1 MNLLDFNNWSRL
13 TENTEDSTDYSK
25 NNLDVIH
32 YRNGDPIP
40 EVKDPLEWSNLTTGA
55 YCQYDNDPTEG
66 ILYNWYA
73 VNDPRGLAPAGW
85 KIPTI
90 DELEKIDLII
100 DLPSSYRFNNGHYY
114 YIGNCG
120 NWWSSTENNT
130 NNAWIRFLYSNDGNA
145 GRDSNNK
152 KNGLSVRCIPDFED
166 MMLTL
171 LSDF

>member
-25 NNLDVIH
+25 NNLGVIH

-55 YCQYDNDPTEG
+55 YCQYDNDLTEG

-90 DELEKIDLII
+90 DELEKIDLTIG
-100 DLPSSYRFNNGHYY
+100 LPGGFRYFN
-114 YIGNCG
+114 GNFNYTG
-120 NWWSSTENNT
+120 YFGYWWSSTEDSLNSTNGDAARNNT
-130 NNAWIRFLYSNDGNA
+130 S
-145 GRDSNNK
+145 K
-152 KNGLSVRCIPDFED
+152 EVGLSVRCILDFD
-166 MMLTL
+166 SLSNL